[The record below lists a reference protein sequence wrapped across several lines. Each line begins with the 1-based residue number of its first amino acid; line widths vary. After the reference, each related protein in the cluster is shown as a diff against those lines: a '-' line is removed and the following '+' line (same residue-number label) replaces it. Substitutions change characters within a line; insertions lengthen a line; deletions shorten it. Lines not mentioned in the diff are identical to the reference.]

1 MVVWVWVLTFSKVF
15 PKKEGQNK
23 NKNAV
28 QLKWGLKAKMT
39 FFCLELKKWKKIDEV
54 HFSSTTAGE
63 QLHAWARYS
72 KHTFNHYVLKT
83 LSAKEPIIV
92 R

>member
-39 FFCLELKKWKKIDEV
+39 FFCLELKKVEKN
-54 HFSSTTAGE
+54 
-63 QLHAWARYS
+63 R
-72 KHTFNHYVLKT
+72 
-83 LSAKEPIIV
+83 
-92 R
+92 